1 MKTTLSLAAQLRAA
15 AYEEIF
21 KVLGMSPRNYLR
33 KVLIPLLWFPI
44 QRFSL
49 LAERFDHMVASS
61 GLREAMRQIIPNF
74 IRGVEV
80 TGGDAI
86 PSQGPLLVVS
96 NHPGTYDSLVITASL
111 PRSDIRIIAS
121 GLIHFLRNLP
131 ATSQHLIFTT
141 LNAHERMMVIRRMI
155 RELREGKSLLIY
167 PSGKLDPDPA
177 HLPGAEKAL
186 MHWSPSVELIMR
198 KVPQTRVMVAMVSNV
213 LSPKAWRNPFQRFL
227 RDTQQRLQAAEIF
240 QVLQQMLLSR
250 KYDLVPRVAFSGP
263 YTVSQLEEE
272 ASGSSTLMPVII
284 QKAQSLLPRTE

>member
-1 MKTTLSLAAQLRAA
+1 MESKPSLAGQLRAA

-33 KVLIPLLWFPI
+33 KVLVPLLWLPI
-44 QRFSL
+44 QRFAL
-49 LAERFDHMVASS
+49 LAERFDHLVASS
-61 GLREAMRQIIPNF
+61 GFHEAMRQIIPSF

-80 TGGDAI
+80 SGNDDI
-86 PSQGPLLVVS
+86 PRQGPLLVVS

-111 PRSDIRIIAS
+111 PRNDIRIIAS

-177 HLPGAEKAL
+177 HLPGAEQAL
-186 MHWSPSVELIMR
+186 MRWSPSVELIMR
-198 KVPQTRVMVAMVSNV
+198 KVPQTRVVVAMVSNV
-213 LSPKAWRNPFQRFL
+213 LSPNAWRNPFQRFL
-227 RDTQQRLQAAEIF
+227 KDTQQRLQTAEIF
-240 QVLQQMLLSR
+240 QVLQQMLFSR
-250 KYDLVPRVAFSGP
+250 KFDLVPRVAFSGP
-263 YTVSQLEEE
+263 YTISQLEEE
-272 ASGSSTLMPVII
+272 APGSSALMPVII
-284 QKAQSLLPRTE
+284 QKAQSLLPRNE